1 MNQPKTLRPEF
12 LSLVMP
18 AYKAEK
24 FIEKNILQVK
34 AILDELPY
42 DYELIIVADGMMDKT
57 VDRAAKVAKRYPG
70 KIIATGYQ
78 NNMGKGHAVRFGMAR
93 AKGDIIGFTDVGL
106 DINPFAISLAL
117 EHFNWYKAD
126 IIIGSKRH
134 PASIVEYP
142 WQRRILSLGYQ
153 LGVRTLFGLKV
164 RDTQVGLK
172 FFKREVLEKVL
183 PRLLVKA
190 WAFDVELLAVSNYLG
205 YKKIYETPIEL
216 KNEFGGI
223 SVLTSKGFSKFV
235 WGMLIDTAA
244 VFYRLRILHYYDS
257 KNKDKWIT
265 PEYLILK
272 VKS

>member
-1 MNQPKTLRPEF
+1 MKQQKNVRPAF

-42 DYELIIVADGMMDKT
+42 NYELIIVADGMLDKT
-57 VDRAAKVAKRYPG
+57 VDKASKFAKKYPEQ
-70 KIIATGYQ
+70 IIATGYQ

-93 AKGDIIGFTDVGL
+93 AKGDIIGFIDDGFNI
-106 DINPFAISLAL
+106 DPSSISMAL
-117 EHFNWYKAD
+117 QHFDWYKAD
-126 IIIGSKRH
+126 IVVGSKRH
-134 PASIVEYP
+134 PASKVFYP

-153 LGVRTLFGLKV
+153 LLVRLLFGVKV

-172 FFKREVLEKVL
+172 LFKREVLEKTL
-183 PRLLVKA
+183 PRLLVKEFA
-190 WAFDVELLAVSNYLG
+190 MDIELLSVANYLG
-205 YKKIYETPIEL
+205 YKRVYEFPVEL
-216 KNEFGGI
+216 HMDFAGF
-223 SVLTSKGFSKFV
+223 SVASKGFINSVMKTL
-235 WGMLIDTAA
+235 WDTSA
-244 VFYRLRILHYYDS
+244 VFYRLRILHYYDT
-257 KNKDKWIT
+257 KNKSKWIT